1 MEINLILS
9 SLISGGLVLIS
20 FLKIT
25 QTSNE
30 NKKGNIYFGIFAL
43 LWASFWL
50 DELILPRN
58 ETIEGI
64 PYIALKFVQFLTPL
78 IFYISIIF
86 YTNPSFKYKIKD
98 LTYLPVP
105 IIFILLLLFKPQLEP
120 HIFSILY
127 LILFLGHA
135 LFYTSKAY
143 LRVNRHQKDIE
154 LFSSDKESIDLNWIK
169 YIIYSFFGCLL
180 LLILMNLFE
189 PIKSLNI
196 YLNLFFLTVVYFVS
210 YYSVKQKE
218 IYPQGLD
225 IDDTLHIEVSRPLNP
240 EGKVKLMSDLEME
253 EVKGILLNLMEVE
266 KPYLD
271 SELNLVRLS
280 EKLNIS
286 SHQLSYVLN
295 NGLHENFFNFINR
308 YRVSKAKDYLS
319 DPKYD
324 YLTIVAIGFEAGFN
338 SKTAFNTTF
347 KKMTSYTPTAY
358 KIKSNL
364 KS

>member
-1 MEINLILS
+1 MEINLILT
-9 SLISGGLVLIS
+9 SLISGGLVLIA

-25 QTSNE
+25 QPSSE
-30 NKKGNIYFGIFAL
+30 NKKGNIYFGVFSL

-50 DELILPRN
+50 DELILPIHSN
-58 ETIEGI
+58 IEGI
-64 PYIALKFVQFLTPL
+64 PYIVLKFVQFFTPL
-78 IFYISIIF
+78 VFYISIIF

-98 LTYLPVP
+98 FTYLVVP
-105 IIFILLLLFKPQLEP
+105 IIFIVLLFFKPRLES
-120 HIFSILY
+120 HIFSMLY

-154 LFSSDKESIDLNWIK
+154 LFSSDTESIDLNWIK

-180 LLILMNLFE
+180 LLIFMNLFE

-218 IYPQGLD
+218 IYPKGLNLD
-225 IDDTLHIEVSRPLNP
+225 ETLYVEVSKPLP

-253 EVKGILLNLMEVE
+253 QVKGILLNLMDVE
-266 KPYLD
+266 EPYLD
-271 SELNLVRLS
+271 SELNLVRLA

-308 YRVSKAKDYLS
+308 YRVNKAKEYLS
-319 DPKYD
+319 NPQYD

-358 KIKSNL
+358 KINSNRN
-364 KS
+364 S